1 MRHIMRKLSQKKN
14 CQATELAL
22 TQTKGKE
29 QNVGRAIDMENDI
42 TKLKQE
48 VKKVKDVLQEILNEV
63 KKDEKKKTNVKGST
77 KSNRKSNNA
86 STKAGGD
93 GSSSK

>member
-1 MRHIMRKLSQKKN
+1 MRKLSQKKN

-22 TQTKGKE
+22 TQTKEKE

-48 VKKVKDVLQEILNEV
+48 VKK
-63 KKDEKKKTNVKGST
+63 DEKKKTNVKGSSN
-77 KSNRKSNNA
+77 SNRKSNNA
-86 STKAGGD
+86 STKTGGND
-93 GSSSK
+93 SGSK